1 MAEITKKNLVLT
13 FGSSDGKEVKLTITK
28 PKEGLT
34 GSEINTAM
42 TDIIAANALGEDD
55 LVSKKVDAKYVVQQ
69 TEAITLA

>member
-1 MAEITKKNLVLT
+1 MAEITKRNLVLT
-13 FGSSDGKEVKLTITK
+13 FATSAGKEVKLTLTK

-42 TDIIAANALGEDD
+42 TEIIAANALGEDG

>member
-13 FGSSDGKEVKLTITK
+13 FKTGAGKEVKLTLTK
-28 PKEGLT
+28 PKESLA

-42 TDIIAANALGEDD
+42 TDIIEANALGEDGVVATK
-55 LVSKKVDAKYVVQQ
+55 VSANYVVQQ